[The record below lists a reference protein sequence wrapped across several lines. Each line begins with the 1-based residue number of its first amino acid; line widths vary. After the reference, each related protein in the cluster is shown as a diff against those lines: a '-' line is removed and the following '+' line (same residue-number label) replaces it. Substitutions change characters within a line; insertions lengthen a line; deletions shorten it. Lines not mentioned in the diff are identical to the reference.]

1 MSKKVTP
8 IIKKIITLL
17 DQIDDE
23 AVLSAMLIFANSAKT
38 PAKLAVLEK
47 AVTAKP
53 PKPTQA
59 LKTTVLEYDFRGKAM
74 IAIQNAEKPD
84 EATIAQYKALGL
96 HYYGHVPANPFGN
109 AAPFWAKPTDEA
121 TKSALK
127 LVA

>member
-1 MSKKVTP
+1 MSKKANA
-8 IIKKIITLL
+8 IRKKIVTLL
-17 DQIDDE
+17 DQIEDE

-38 PAKLAVLEK
+38 PAKLAELEK
-47 AVTAKP
+47 VVTAKP
-53 PKPTQA
+53 PKPAQA

-84 EATIAQYKALGL
+84 EATIAKYKEMGL

>member
-1 MSKKVTP
+1 MSKKVTA
-8 IIKKIITLL
+8 IRKKIITLL

-53 PKPTQA
+53 PKPTHA

-84 EATIAQYKALGL
+84 EATITKYKALGL

>member
-1 MSKKVTP
+1 MSKKVTA
-8 IIKKIITLL
+8 IRKKIITLL

-53 PKPTQA
+53 PKPTKA

-84 EATIAQYKALGL
+84 EATITQYKALGL